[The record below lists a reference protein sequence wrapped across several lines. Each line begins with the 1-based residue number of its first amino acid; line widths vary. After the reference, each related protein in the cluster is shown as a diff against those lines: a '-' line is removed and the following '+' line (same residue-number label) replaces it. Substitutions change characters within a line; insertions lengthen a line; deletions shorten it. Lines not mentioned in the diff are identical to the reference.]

1 MAGVVAS
8 TAGNETSIKSSG
20 WAAEMIRTVYP
31 NTRSAMAST
40 EPPVDQIGSLEWRL
54 PTELSTLPNPR

>member
-1 MAGVVAS
+1 
-8 TAGNETSIKSSG
+8 
-20 WAAEMIRTVYP
+20 MIRTVYP